1 MKENEID
8 EEKMI
13 DLTDYYLYFSYY
25 KGKIGDINNL
35 NEIIKNPEFVR

>member
-13 DLTDYYLYFSYY
+13 DLIDYYLYFSSY
-25 KGKIGDINNL
+25 KGKIGDVNYVINNDIS
-35 NEIIKNPEFVR
+35 N